1 MAVDDSR
8 LGVINTYYSHV
19 SRLFV
24 SNYAMFFA
32 VYLAFLTLLYS
43 VSSRTEVSTRNGFF
57 YVSFLIMFFELVLLY
72 RALQFGRVLNR
83 IDELW
88 ASDRILDVRERFW
101 HRESWTG
108 RFDRLYRAVSVP
120 FAAILTICIPVLSW
134 FFLLRT

>member
-1 MAVDDSR
+1 MAVDDRR

-32 VYLAFLTLLYS
+32 VYLAFLGLLYS
-43 VSSRTEVSTRNGFF
+43 VSRTEVSTRNGFF
-57 YVSFLIMFFELVLLY
+57 YVSFLVMFFELVLLY
-72 RALQFGRVLNR
+72 RALQFGRVLNS

-88 ASDRILDVRERFW
+88 ASDGILDVRERFW
-101 HRESWTG
+101 HRGSWTG

-120 FAAILTICIPVLSW
+120 FAAIITICMPVLSW
-134 FFLLRT
+134 LFLLRT